1 MVTAVE
7 IRGYE
12 PLFTE
17 DNRRLCG
24 CLAPLLSLPASQT
37 QTKYPVLHHS
47 IAHSSLF
54 PTSMY
59 LHWHFRPKKWFF
71 WNKKFLPPKKYFFL
85 PFFNATFQW
94 GPRKSEKAGLKS
106 CSAQTLF
113 STVQPRPQPTAQ
125 NWFSI
130 LWNLGTRHLFSYLW
144 PQTFQKN
151 VSKCKILNLIGGLD
165 GISDLRW
172 FKGSVFTV
180 WYILQLH
187 VLVFKFCLV
196 LDRYS
201 YKIYI

>member
-24 CLAPLLSLPASQT
+24 CLAPLLSLPASQA

-85 PFFNATFQW
+85 PFLNATFQW

-130 LWNLGTRHLFSYLW
+130 LWNLGTRHLFSYLC
-144 PQTFQKN
+144 PALMDTF
-151 VSKCKILNLIGGLD
+151 VVH
-165 GISDLRW
+165 SDLRILFLASCKYGTYKSCRPGFW
-172 FKGSVFTV
+172 KQ
-180 WYILQLH
+180 YIRAVH
-187 VLVFKFCLV
+187 K
-196 LDRYS
+196 S
-201 YKIYI
+201 SA

>member
-24 CLAPLLSLPASQT
+24 CLAPLLSLPASQA

-71 WNKKFLPPKKYFFL
+71 WKKKFLPPKKYFFL

-113 STVQPRPQPTAQ
+113 SHCPAQTTAHSPELIFQ
-125 NWFSI
+125 IMKSRDQTSV
-130 LWNLGTRHLFSYLW
+130 LLF
-144 PQTFQKN
+144 
-151 VSKCKILNLIGGLD
+151 VSKGFALPSFDDSLHIKET
-165 GISDLRW
+165 
-172 FKGSVFTV
+172 FKGS
-180 WYILQLH
+180 LLH
-187 VLVFKFCLV
+187 WEWGQGKT
-196 LDRYS
+196 S
-201 YKIYI
+201 